1 MCVAASHGGYV
12 VSGEGDV
19 HKCWETA
26 HDPSKRT
33 GSIFEPDKLHD
44 SVNASLWSQ
53 WTPFDNPVCASCK
66 ILPMCGGFCAHRF
79 VYSNPAEAA
88 LPCPSWKWN
97 TAEYIFSRA
106 KDLGVVSADQWV
118 PEEATVEAKQSGE
131 RHSLESLQ
139 AAQARVLEKV
149 SVLHGR
155 PIDSAM
161 LFAGEPALE
170 AAPSHAPT
178 GGDRALESIT
188 P

>member
-1 MCVAASHGGYV
+1 M
-12 VSGEGDV
+12 

-33 GSIFEPDKLHD
+33 GSIFEPDKLHG

-79 VYSNPAEAA
+79 IYSNPTEAA

-106 KDLGVVSADQWV
+106 KDFGVVSADKWV

-131 RHSLESLQ
+131 RHSLDSLQ

-155 PIDSAM
+155 QIDSAM

-170 AAPSHAPT
+170 AAPSHAPVEA
-178 GGDRALESIT
+178 DRALEST
-188 P
+188 AP